1 MARGTECGEEKGKMN
16 DETQQAKA
24 ALRAKIAA
32 ELKRLT
38 APERAAAS
46 LQACALLEQQAV
58 WRSAKALLFYAP
70 LADEPDVWRLLE
82 DSLAAGK
89 TVALPRFQPEQGA
102 YAACLITQVGS
113 DLQTGKFGIREPR
126 ESCPIIPLNRLDLV
140 LVPGVAFDLNGHRL
154 GRGKGYYDRLL
165 ANTAGL
171 TCGVAFDQQIVSHV
185 PGGPH
190 DVRLCCILT
199 PTRWHEVTGPRAVLK

>member
-1 MARGTECGEEKGKMN
+1 MSDAI
-16 DETQQAKA
+16 QQAKA
-24 ALRAKIAA
+24 ALRANIAA
-32 ELKRLT
+32 ELKKLNAT
-38 APERAAAS
+38 ERAALAVE
-46 LQACALLEQQAV
+46 ACALLERQAV
-58 WRSAKALLFYAP
+58 WRSAKTLLFYAP
-70 LADEPDVWRLLE
+70 LADEPDLWRLLE

-89 TVALPRFQPEQGA
+89 TVALPRFHMEQGA
-102 YAACLITQVGS
+102 YVACLITRADS

-165 ANTAGL
+165 ANTAGS
-171 TCGVAFDQQIVSHV
+171 TCGVAFDQQIVSQV
-185 PGGPH
+185 PSEPH
-190 DVRLCCILT
+190 DVRLSCILT

>member
-1 MARGTECGEEKGKMN
+1 MSDAA
-16 DETQQAKA
+16 QQAKA

-32 ELKRLT
+32 DLKKLN
-38 APERAAAS
+38 AIERAALAIE
-46 LQACALLEQQAV
+46 LCARLEQQAV
-58 WRSAKALLFYAP
+58 WRSAKILLFYAP
-70 LADEPDVWRLLE
+70 LPDEPDLWRLLE
-82 DSLAAGK
+82 DSLALGK

-102 YAACLITQVGS
+102 YVACHITQVGP
-113 DLQTGKFGIREPR
+113 DLQAGKFGIREPR

-165 ANTAGL
+165 ADAAGS
-171 TCGVAFDQQIVSHV
+171 TCGVAFDQQIVSQV
-185 PGGPH
+185 PSEPH
-190 DVRLCCILT
+190 DVRLSCILT